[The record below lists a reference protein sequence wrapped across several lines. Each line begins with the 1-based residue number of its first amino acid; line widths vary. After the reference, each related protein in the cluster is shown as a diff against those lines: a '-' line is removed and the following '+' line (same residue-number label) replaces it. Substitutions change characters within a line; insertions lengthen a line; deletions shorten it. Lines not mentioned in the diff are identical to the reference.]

1 MYGTSSCLVPATYSP
16 RSHLASEAAA
26 EYKSRVE
33 GEEPTEDLFHLAA
46 EIIPYFMAHNAEADA
61 CNLLM
66 EVRLCCTCRSC

>member
-1 MYGTSSCLVPATYSP
+1 
-16 RSHLASEAAA
+16 
-26 EYKSRVE
+26 VE